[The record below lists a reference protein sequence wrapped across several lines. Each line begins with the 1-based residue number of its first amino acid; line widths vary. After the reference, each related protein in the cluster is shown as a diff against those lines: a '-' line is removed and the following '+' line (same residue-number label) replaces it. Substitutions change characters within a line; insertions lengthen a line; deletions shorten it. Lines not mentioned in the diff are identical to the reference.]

1 MLMSSQKPVG
11 KTKSQGWQ
19 VGVQRL
25 FPLNN
30 WEAWE
35 MMLKALH
42 LDDPTFPDFAKKVAF
57 ETDTKTQVE
66 IRSIE
71 EGALLR
77 MKWQP
82 EGWEN
87 NSTLQ
92 LRFIPSQKGT
102 RISIHHEWL
111 VDAEQRE
118 AMRVQWTELLAKLHA
133 VVSA

>member
-1 MLMSSQKPVG
+1 MRSEKPVG

-35 MMLKALH
+35 LMLKALH
-42 LDDPTFPDFAKKVAF
+42 LDDPTLPTFAKKVAF
-57 ETDTKTQVE
+57 ETETKTQVE

-71 EGALLR
+71 EGSLLR

-82 EGWEN
+82 SGWAN

-111 VDAEQRE
+111 TDADQRE
-118 AMRVQWTELLAKLHA
+118 AMRVQWTELLTQLHA
-133 VVSA
+133 AVSV